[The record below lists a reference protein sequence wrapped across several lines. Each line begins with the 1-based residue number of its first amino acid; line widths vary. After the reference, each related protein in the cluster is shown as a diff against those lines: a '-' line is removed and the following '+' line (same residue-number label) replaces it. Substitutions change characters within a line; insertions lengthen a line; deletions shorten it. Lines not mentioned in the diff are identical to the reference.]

1 MRKEGAITIVENNG
15 EKNSKALT
23 SQDAMEMGWLLVG
36 GGVLGSLYLLLKKS
50 RNIISWLVAV
60 GMVVG
65 GFDLVLKDRK
75 QRIEQTGDQIIA
87 QLDELD
93 PIARAE
99 VMKYVAEQEIDRV
112 T

>member
-1 MRKEGAITIVENNG
+1 MAVV
-15 EKNSKALT
+15 
-23 SQDAMEMGWLLVG
+23 MLVG
-36 GGVLGSLYLLLKKS
+36 G
-50 RNIISWLVAV
+50 V
-60 GMVVG
+60 G
-65 GFDLVLKDRK
+65 LVLNDRQ

-99 VMKYVAEQEIDRV
+99 VVKYVAEQQIDRL

>member
-1 MRKEGAITIVENNG
+1 MENNG
-15 EKNSKALT
+15 EKNSKGLT
-23 SQDAMEMGWLLVG
+23 SQDTMEMGWLLVG

-99 VMKYVAEQEIDRV
+99 VMKYVAEQEIDKV

>member
-1 MRKEGAITIVENNG
+1 MESNG
-15 EKNSKALT
+15 EKNSKGLT
-23 SQDAMEMGWLLVG
+23 SQDTMEMGWLLVG

>member
-1 MRKEGAITIVENNG
+1 MENNG
-15 EKNSKALT
+15 EKNSKGLT

>member
-1 MRKEGAITIVENNG
+1 VESNG
-15 EKNSKALT
+15 EKNSKGLT
-23 SQDAMEMGWLLVG
+23 SQDTMEMGWLLVG

>member
-1 MRKEGAITIVENNG
+1 VESNG
-15 EKNSKALT
+15 EKNSKGLT
-23 SQDAMEMGWLLVG
+23 SQDTMEMGWLLVG

-99 VMKYVAEQEIDRV
+99 VMKYVAEQEIDKV

>member
-1 MRKEGAITIVENNG
+1 MSENNG
-15 EKNSKALT
+15 EETVVGLT
-23 SQDAMEMGWLLVG
+23 KPETMETGWLLVG
-36 GGVLGSLYLLLKKS
+36 GGILGSVYLLIKKS
-50 RNIISWLVAV
+50 RNFFAWIMAV
-60 GMVVG
+60 VMLVG
-65 GFDLVLKDRK
+65 GVGLVLNDRQ

-99 VMKYVAEQEIDRV
+99 VVKYVAEQQIDRL

>member
-1 MRKEGAITIVENNG
+1 MESNG
-15 EKNSKALT
+15 EKNSKGLT
-23 SQDAMEMGWLLVG
+23 SQDTMEMGWLLVG

-99 VMKYVAEQEIDRV
+99 VMKYVAEQEIDKV